1 MNAIKKFLPFQI
13 LILLEMK
20 IEDSDVFI
28 EGDEKILGRI
38 REKVGTLA
46 SVPSSSGQLPSSL
59 RSFSVAILVR
69 DLVQVDSRK
78 NKIEYHLRQVA
89 TADDR
94 VMLQWVCTQD
104 LQVINQRN
112 KDIELVKLSQSIQ
125 DVDIQA
131 DALKEEVRKIVESKE
146 AEGSETDEGE
156 ETINTSNYEEPGV
169 DISDK

>member
-1 MNAIKKFLPFQI
+1 MNAIKRFLPFQI

-46 SVPSSSGQLPSSL
+46 SVPSSGGQLPSSL

-104 LQVINQRN
+104 LQVIDFMRCQ
-112 KDIELVKLSQSIQ
+112 
-125 DVDIQA
+125 
-131 DALKEEVRKIVESKE
+131 
-146 AEGSETDEGE
+146 
-156 ETINTSNYEEPGV
+156 
-169 DISDK
+169 